1 MHGGL
6 GFTLTVAI
14 VEIIGVEE
22 MSALAGPLVG
32 EAGFRAVALF
42 AQRALREFDV
52 VGHLGRHSLLI
63 VMPGCL
69 VAQATARLKRI
80 LERIAAFQTE
90 IAEIAGMTTVMG
102 LADTATS
109 LTSLLKDAE
118 DRLRQ
123 ARSQAGRDPSQ
134 L

>member
-1 MHGGL
+1 M
-6 GFTLTVAI
+6 AI
-14 VEIIGVEE
+14 VEVIGVEE

-52 VGHLGRHSLLI
+52 VGAFGTAQFIDRDA
-63 VMPGCL
+63 GCL